1 MYENN
6 TVLNQTLLC
15 YRHSMAHQT
24 ILTIHSY
31 MVPVTAE
38 YILVATL
45 LIVNMFPKQ
54 RNIKY
59 SSENSHYYSEENES
73 GPNINMNNIK
83 NMGYLISV
91 FVHVP
96 LFVLAVLTRFVYVH
110 NTDGILALWETLATI
125 QKLLML
131 ILNFVGFS
139 FLESRNYSSWK
150 LSSNDY
156 ILLCCMVAKL
166 VCILPVILSI
176 LNCNINHRTLL
187 LSNNMLYLLQV
198 FYFTIYILMSSRPIC
213 VHNRQRSQVSTFI
226 QSVFFVIMT
235 GRWGIESFIMSEQGS
250 DIITDKTICVFN
262 DKRDWA
268 MIQYVVTPFSVF
280 YDFFSA
286 MILYRSL
293 H

>member
-1 MYENN
+1 M
-6 TVLNQTLLC
+6 
-15 YRHSMAHQT
+15 
-24 ILTIHSY
+24 
-31 MVPVTAE
+31 
-38 YILVATL
+38 
-45 LIVNMFPKQ
+45 
-54 RNIKY
+54 
-59 SSENSHYYSEENES
+59 
-73 GPNINMNNIK
+73 NMNNIK

-91 FVHVP
+91 FIHVP

-150 LSSNDY
+150 LSPNDY
-156 ILLCCMVAKL
+156 ILLCCMVTKL
-166 VCILPVILSI
+166 VRVFPVTLSI

-187 LSNNMLYLLQV
+187 LSNNMIYLFQL

-213 VHNRQRSQVSTFI
+213 VHNRQRSRVSTFI

-262 DKRDWA
+262 DKRDWT